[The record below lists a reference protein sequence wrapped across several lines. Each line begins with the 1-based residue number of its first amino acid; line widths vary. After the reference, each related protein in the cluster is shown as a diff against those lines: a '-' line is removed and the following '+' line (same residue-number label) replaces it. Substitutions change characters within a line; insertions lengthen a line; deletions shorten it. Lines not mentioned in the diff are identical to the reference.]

1 MGFAFAFGGVYLNA
15 VTGSKVEA
23 KPATAEPEDPVA
35 LLQRALLNDPASMA
49 AARKRLRRLLGEA
62 PPAPTQA
69 DAFDRHVNAGAL
81 ATRTNGTYRDQR
93 NVRRLTPPRP
103 GAPGR

>member
-1 MGFAFAFGGVYLNA
+1 MGCAFAFGGVYLNA
-15 VTGSKVEA
+15 VTGSRVEA
-23 KPATAEPEDPVA
+23 KPATAEPEDPVL

-49 AARKRLRRLLGEA
+49 EAREQLRRLLDEA
-62 PPAPTQA
+62 APAPTQA

-81 ATRTNGTYRDQR
+81 RTHQGTYRDQR